1 MTFQDQGLLHQAL
14 VHRSYINETGGDS
27 IDSYERMEFLG
38 DSVLELVISSELY
51 QLLPGH
57 SEGDLTKGR
66 ASLVCRESLAGVAR
80 RLGLGD
86 FILLGHGEEA
96 SQGRGRDSTLAAA
109 MEAVTGAVYLDQG
122 LAHAKDFILRSMA
135 PEIDAYLAMGAAP
148 ANAKSLLQ
156 ERVQGQGIPGPEYR
170 LAGSTGP
177 DHDPVFTV
185 EVVVDGNVA
194 GRGQGGRKADA
205 EREAARNAL
214 ENLDMQVQE
223 TRQP

>member
-156 ERVQGQGIPGPEYR
+156 ERVQGQGIPSPEYR

-214 ENLDMQVQE
+214 ENLDLQVQE